1 MARLRFV
8 ETNVGDIYVRCSA
21 MSFCSRKMLQFIATH
36 KVVAAGNAEGEAV
49 KLMFWSE
56 TLSFHRNRAY
66 PEMSSKCRI
75 LNNFYII
82 FNFLS
87 KIYSILTLL

>member
-8 ETNVGDIYVRCSA
+8 ETSVGDIYVRCCA

-56 TLSFHRNRAY
+56 TTQFSPKPSLPRN
-66 PEMSSKCRI
+66 E
-75 LNNFYII
+75 
-82 FNFLS
+82 
-87 KIYSILTLL
+87 